1 MSQFYTH
8 ADKYR
13 ISNRGLNRGDVAND
27 LIIWASSFLHQL
39 VNKIIHLFNI
49 PYTLSAN
56 GDLDEEDV
64 IMSIQKAG
72 TLKILSH

>member
-27 LIIWASSFLHQL
+27 LII
-39 VNKIIHLFNI
+39 
-49 PYTLSAN
+49 
-56 GDLDEEDV
+56 
-64 IMSIQKAG
+64 
-72 TLKILSH
+72 